1 MFRLTSAHTIALSVT
16 FVLAGSGY
24 QTVEA
29 QNQGLTQNQGQSGNT
44 ATSAARAT
52 ANGATGSQN
61 FGATQQ
67 QSFGATGGTSAA
79 QQAAQSGQF
88 VGRGTDSS
96 QFVGRGSAGQQS
108 SRGQSSQFGRG
119 SQSSRRNVNQS
130 RGSTTRNLRVVRPRV
145 RVAFTHPTI
154 PTANLTTNLSGQL
167 QRFTVQNKLPNVRFE
182 VDQAS
187 TVVLRGEVPSNGTRR
202 LLEIVARMEPGVRKV
217 RNELVVLADAG
228 DAGDETP

>member
-1 MFRLTSAHTIALSVT
+1 MFRLTSVHTVALSVT

-24 QTVEA
+24 QAVEA

-52 ANGATGSQN
+52 ANGATGSGN

-67 QSFGATGGTSAA
+67 QGFGAASGTTSVA

-96 QFVGRGSAGQQS
+96 QFVGRGTAGQQS
-108 SRGQSSQFGRG
+108 SRSQASQFGRG

-154 PTANLTTNLSGQL
+154 PTANLTTNLGGQL
-167 QRFTVQNKLPNVRFE
+167 QRFTVQNNLPNVRFE
-182 VDQAS
+182 IDQAS
-187 TVVLRGEVPSNGTRR
+187 TVVLQGDVPTAGTRR

-217 RNELVVLADAG
+217 RNELVVLSAA
-228 DAGDETP
+228 ADETP